1 MEACTFYNLFS
12 WEVGFG
18 IRYGKSRL
26 KPDKRK
32 TMQEI
37 VSGCSYMRLQFDTQA
52 EEGYK
57 EKPTEIVSVCH
68 IQCRV
73 RHTQAGSRE
82 SAAWLYS

>member
-37 VSGCSYMRLQFDTQA
+37 VSGCS
-52 EEGYK
+52 
-57 EKPTEIVSVCH
+57 VCYS
-68 IQCRV
+68 
-73 RHTQAGSRE
+73 SRT
-82 SAAWLYS
+82 A